1 MMFLMDRGYPYGLHR
16 RERRRLQPRQHNTM
30 PTTVAALLHR
40 HGDREAPA
48 DIDAAEMDEK
58 EARVATPGV
67 LALAYGE
74 RKQARRAAPE

>member
-1 MMFLMDRGYPYGLHR
+1 
-16 RERRRLQPRQHNTM
+16 M
-30 PTTVAALLHR
+30 PTTVAALLLR